1 MTQGPEQE
9 IQEVPKHL
17 PTAVIDISPM
27 RRMVYSLTASLTA
40 LAMIGLFGWAQPVGA
55 NNSDD
60 GTGTGAIVQTYDA
73 GSACGTVSG
82 DFRWS
87 PSLRNILVSGFVF
100 DGCGEGATS
109 ATFTAY
115 ANSSTV
121 AHTES
126 VDDGRRDFVALLS
139 SQVAVDRIVVKVCR
153 TPANDCGPATVFPH
167 P

>member
-1 MTQGPEQE
+1 
-9 IQEVPKHL
+9 
-17 PTAVIDISPM
+17 M
-27 RRMVYSLTASLTA
+27 RRKVRGRWAWYP
-40 LAMIGLFGWAQPVGA
+40 LAVMTIFGLLGWVQPAGA

-60 GTGTGAIVQTYDA
+60 GTGTGAIVQTFDA

-109 ATFTAY
+109 ATFKAY
-115 ANSSTV
+115 ADSSVVT
-121 AHTES
+121 HTES
-126 VDDGRRDFVALLS
+126 VDDGQRNFVVLLS
-139 SQVAVDRIVVKVCR
+139 SSVAVDRIVVRVCR
-153 TPANDCGPATVFPH
+153 VPANDCGPATVFPH